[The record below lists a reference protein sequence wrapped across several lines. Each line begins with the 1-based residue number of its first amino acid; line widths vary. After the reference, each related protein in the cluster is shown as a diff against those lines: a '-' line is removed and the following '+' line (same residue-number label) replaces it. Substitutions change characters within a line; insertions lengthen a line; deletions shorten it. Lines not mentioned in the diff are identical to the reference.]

1 MQLSERQLRAI
12 SPEQNKRRYAAV
24 KTMVQAVA
32 LTREEAP
39 CLRYLV
45 RKSDEKIVATGL
57 VLHLRELDEFL
68 HLKNG
73 MSNEALIFTAE
84 SIIDEFGGALTF
96 ADVKVV
102 LDNIKR
108 GKYGKPYERLD
119 SISILSCFR
128 EYYNERLDA
137 AEAYTRNADVRAQRE
152 AMAAPAEK
160 DGDMYAD
167 LRKLVGGK
175 KIAPLTEEE
184 RKEMESDEEYVKWKM
199 SFIEASPKTEI
210 KRQL

>member
-1 MQLSERQLRAI
+1 ME
-12 SPEQNKRRYAAV
+12 
-24 KTMVQAVA
+24 QAVA
-32 LTREEAP
+32 LSREEAP

-45 RKSDEKIVATGL
+45 RKSDVRIVATGL
-57 VLHLRELDEFL
+57 VMHLRELDEFL

-73 MSNEALIFTAE
+73 MSDEALIFTAE

-102 LDNIKR
+102 LDDIKR

-119 SISILSCFR
+119 SISILGCFR
-128 EYYNERLDA
+128 QYYNERLDA
-137 AEAYTRNADVRAQRE
+137 AEAYTRNADARARRE
-152 AMAAPAEK
+152 AMAKHVEEK

-167 LRKLVGGK
+167 LQKLVGGK
-175 KIAPLTEEE
+175 KIAPLTAEE

-199 SFIEASPKTEI
+199 RFIEASPKTEI